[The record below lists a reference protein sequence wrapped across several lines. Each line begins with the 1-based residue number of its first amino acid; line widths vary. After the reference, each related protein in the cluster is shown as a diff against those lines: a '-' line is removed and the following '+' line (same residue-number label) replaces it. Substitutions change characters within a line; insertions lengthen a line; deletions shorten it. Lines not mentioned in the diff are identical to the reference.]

1 MVANLVEKSIEHPLL
16 GFFGPAKVNVLKL
29 NIALEELN
37 KKYFYQIK
45 KHYEVFVEIKNNIT
59 FASCFHSIRFKVSKK
74 IVVAICCPFLFY
86 IVAFFVKLAKYT
98 VKINKESIFYKALNT
113 SVWIIKIIVPASF
126 IVTLLQYYGV
136 VDIIAGVFTPLFKY
150 LGLDGQASIVY
161 FSSVLLPL
169 YAPISIIGTL
179 ALDLRQTTILA
190 LMCLI
195 SHNLIV
201 ECSVQKLIGM
211 PAYISAPL
219 RICTAIVGGFLL
231 NCILPDN
238 LSEIKTSVA
247 VVTSEELSLLPTL
260 GNWAIATLKL
270 CFKIWIIITALML
283 LQYYLKKWGVI
294 DKLQKMLGG
303 FMKFCGLS
311 PEVSYIWL
319 VAQTVGLAYGAGI
332 MKQILEEEGD
342 NAPDYRGLN
351 CHVAVN
357 HSLIED
363 TAIFMMMGVS
373 WYYLI
378 IPRFIFALV
387 IVWIA
392 KLFDKN

>member
-1 MVANLVEKSIEHPLL
+1 M
-16 GFFGPAKVNVLKL
+16 
-29 NIALEELN
+29 
-37 KKYFYQIK
+37 
-45 KHYEVFVEIKNNIT
+45 FVEINNNIT

-86 IVAFFVKLAKYT
+86 IVSFFVKLAKYT
-98 VKINKESIFYKALNT
+98 VRINKESIFFKARNT

-270 CFKIWIIITALML
+270 CFKISSQSLDKITFYQIHALL
-283 LQYYLKKWGVI
+283 CRI
-294 DKLQKMLGG
+294 
-303 FMKFCGLS
+303 
-311 PEVSYIWL
+311 
-319 VAQTVGLAYGAGI
+319 
-332 MKQILEEEGD
+332 
-342 NAPDYRGLN
+342 R
-351 CHVAVN
+351 
-357 HSLIED
+357 
-363 TAIFMMMGVS
+363 
-373 WYYLI
+373 
-378 IPRFIFALV
+378 
-387 IVWIA
+387 
-392 KLFDKN
+392 